1 MKLPLD
7 DTYAPKQHRLSLN
20 ERYVDNK
27 EAWDAA
33 AEFCGGTARF
43 RIMAWAITK
52 STDEILRVS
61 DMQKETGYATGW
73 RKVMERLEKHG
84 MVSRHRVDSMG
95 GGLRWQRLPS
105 PYWDVVIVLCK
116 VFGLETGVPTAEEVA
131 DAREKTR
138 RLARRLSRG

>member
-1 MKLPLD
+1 MD
-7 DTYAPKQHRLSLN
+7 DTYSPKRHRLSLSD
-20 ERYVDNK
+20 RYADNK

-52 STDEILRVS
+52 STDQILRVS

-84 MVSRHRVDSMG
+84 MVSRQRVTESAG

-105 PYWDVVIVLCK
+105 PYWDVVIKLCE
-116 VFGLETGVPTAEEVA
+116 VFGLPTGVPTQAEVA
-131 DAREKTR
+131 EAKAQTK
-138 RLARRLSRG
+138 RLARRLARG